1 MNGNDIGPG
10 VKMRILELFADLAQ
24 VATTAAK
31 DPAIR
36 ILQENANRVRIEVQ
50 QELKKGGDPLQDT
63 ADLIFESQEA
73 RVRRSDTQ
81 KRRIILAE
89 VDEVIKGFPANSLFT
104 IEVSAIN
111 QEA

>member
-10 VKMRILELFADLAQ
+10 VKMRILELFVDLAQ

-31 DPAIR
+31 APAIR

-50 QELKKGGDPLQDT
+50 QELKKVGDPLQDT
-63 ADLIFESQEA
+63 ADLIVESHEA
-73 RVRRSDTQ
+73 RVRRSDSQ

-89 VDEVIKGFPANSLFT
+89 VGEVIEGFPGGSLST
-104 IEVSAIN
+104 IDVQSIN
-111 QEA
+111 